1 VELFRS
7 VENNQLFWQRLLHDT
22 SHFQEAALY
31 PEMLNPDFDY
41 ESVFRNFFNNY
52 SDDQVIRQAA
62 KVRVYEEGRKDHS
75 LLERIKKHPP
85 QKHERLSTWGQSLFR
100 GKPWCI
106 VLDKVSGCIDELTF
120 PVARW
125 IEPLISSYPAA
136 TLLTDI
142 SPYIGE
148 YGYTPFGAHIDIPG
162 VSVLHLHL
170 GPGKKEMTV
179 WDAAEFRKL
188 SNSDKTVCHDFEPY
202 LSKGTTYIIKP
213 GDVFHLPA
221 GTHYHIG
228 KADEFSVGLTVA
240 LKKETAR
247 DILKRALK
255 EHQSE
260 QGSKRDS
267 QIVASYQLRKTS
279 NVGFMRCPVLKSASG
294 TDFFNKEIRI
304 NSPFQLIVLK
314 RDEHYT
320 DVYVRGRRLVIKN
333 NPEVVNLLNLL
344 NKEESVVLSDS
355 FFSSRNSEQQVILTL
370 IAKLFNY
377 GGLVLTDVY

>member
-1 VELFRS
+1 MELFRS
-7 VENNQLFWQRLLHDT
+7 VENNQPFWQKLLHDT
-22 SHFQEAALY
+22 SQFQEAALY
-31 PEMLNPDFDY
+31 SGVLNPDFDY
-41 ESVFRNFFNNY
+41 ESVFKKFFNRY

-62 KVRVYEEGRKDHS
+62 KIRAYEEGRKDHL

-85 QKHERLSTWGQSLFR
+85 QQHESLSTWGQSLFR

-136 TLLTDI
+136 SLLTDI

-148 YGYTPFGAHIDIPG
+148 YGYTPFGAHIDVAGI
-162 VSVLHLHL
+162 SILHLHL
-170 GPGKKEMTV
+170 GPNEKEMTV
-179 WDAAEFRKL
+179 WSAAEFRKL
-188 SNSDKTVCHDFEPY
+188 SNSDKAVCHDFEPY

-247 DILKRALK
+247 DVLKRALK
-255 EHQSE
+255 EHHSE
-260 QGSKRDS
+260 QSDIENS
-267 QIVASYQLRKTS
+267 QIVESYQLGKTS
-279 NVGFMRCPVLKSASG
+279 NVGFMRYPVLKSASG
-294 TDFFNKEIRI
+294 SDFFNKEICI
-304 NSPFQLIVLK
+304 NSPFQLIVRK
-314 RDEHYT
+314 GSQGHSN
-320 DVYVRGRRLVIKN
+320 VYVRGRRLVIENDSGLVKMID
-333 NPEVVNLLNLL
+333 LI
-344 NKEESVVLSDS
+344 NKKDPIRLSDS
-355 FFSSRNSEQQVILTL
+355 FFQSTKSDRHELLTL
-370 IAKLFNY
+370 VAKLYNH
-377 GGLVLTDVY
+377 GGILVS